1 MDKRSAREGTRPP
14 AIVVIAALRDR
25 GGAAARGLAEAI
37 RSDWRHAACDA
48 GEAPE
53 FVVVPS
59 SRPASAGMIAA
70 VRPPLAW
77 LAFEDDALLP
87 SPIASRLAREDAEGP
102 PVVRLPSWS
111 NAAAVTPAAIRAV
124 AASLAAIRRS
134 SLRLEQAERRQR
146 DASDT
151 VRRMDR
157 ELLEA
162 ARMQRE
168 FLPRRLPRHR
178 RLECSVLWR
187 PACHVSGDTYDLV
200 RLDRDRI
207 GIFIADA
214 VGHGVPAAI
223 VAMGLARR
231 LQLRESADPETPLE
245 PAEVLRRLNDELVA
259 CRSEKVWFAT
269 AAYALFDLRRGEVTV
284 ASAGHPP
291 PLLLRPGEPIRP
303 LETRGGLLGI
313 FPRERFE
320 QRTESLAEDDRLLL
334 HSDGFEPAFPADP
347 ACGDP
352 AAGYLQAFSELD
364 RCGTAEEMRRR
375 IADAAAANEPAD
387 DSQRDDLT
395 LICVRFGAA
404 VASPPLAASR
414 SGLAA

>member
-1 MDKRSAREGTRPP
+1 MHERNPPEARRPP
-14 AIVVIAALRDR
+14 AIVTISAVRDR

-37 RSDWRHAACDA
+37 RSVWREAAAAEGDL
-48 GEAPE
+48 PE

-59 SRPASAGMIAA
+59 GLAASERMLEAI
-70 VRPPLAW
+70 RPPLAW
-77 LAFEDDALLP
+77 IVLEEDSRLP
-87 SPIASRLAREDAEGP
+87 AAIAARLAREDAEGP
-102 PVVRLPSWS
+102 PVVRLPAWS
-111 NAAAVTPAAIRAV
+111 NAAAVAPAAIRAV

-134 SLRLEQAERRQR
+134 SRRLERAERRQR
-146 DASDT
+146 DATDT

-157 ELLEA
+157 ELVEA

-187 PACHVSGDTYDLV
+187 PACHVSGDIYDLV
-200 RLDRDRI
+200 RLGRDRI
-207 GIFIADA
+207 GVFIADA
-214 VGHGVPAAI
+214 VGHGLPAAM

-231 LQLRESADPETPLE
+231 LQLRESAEPRAPLE
-245 PAEVLRRLNDELVA
+245 PAEVLRRLNEELVS
-259 CRSEKVWFAT
+259 CRSEMVWFAT

-291 PLLLRPGEPIRP
+291 PLLLRPGEAIRP

-320 QRTESLAEDDRLLL
+320 QRTEILAEDDRLLL

-347 ACGDP
+347 LAGDP
-352 AAGYLQAFSELD
+352 ATGYLQAFSELD
-364 RCGTAEEMRRR
+364 RCATAADMRSC
-375 IADAAAANEPAD
+375 IAAAAASGPVDE
-387 DSQRDDLT
+387 SQRDDLT
-395 LICVRFGAA
+395 LICLRFGTAA
-404 VASPPLAASR
+404 ATPLALPQHR
-414 SGLAA
+414 LAA